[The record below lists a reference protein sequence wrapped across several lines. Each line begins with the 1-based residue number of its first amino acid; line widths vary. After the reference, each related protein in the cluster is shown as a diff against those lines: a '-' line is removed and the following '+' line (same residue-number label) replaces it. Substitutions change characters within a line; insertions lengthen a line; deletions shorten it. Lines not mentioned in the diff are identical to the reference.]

1 MNNVLSLRDY
11 INNRDSLSDDVKAKT
26 FCRLMKKV
34 VETIE
39 KEERNL
45 IKINI
50 DDIKI
55 NIDTGEIILSNDLFG
70 TDSYLDKTIANFNT
84 GISLMAERKSSK
96 EHKTVSFALM
106 ILGWYYNPNGT
117 SIPSDIEV
125 LENFDM
131 YMVKVPEWLRDYFI
145 KVFRNMNY
153 DLSFSTYYD
162 ENFTGKIKKDVEKA
176 FSEYNLTDEQ
186 YEKIYK
192 ILMKDTNKRIKEGVK
207 NV

>member
-11 INNRDSLSDDVKAKT
+11 INNRDSLGDDVKAKT

-131 YMVKVPEWLRDYFI
+131 YMEKVPEWLRDYFI

>member
-1 MNNVLSLRDY
+1 MSKYYGGGYPNDGYGVCT
-11 INNRDSLSDDVKAKT
+11 DVVA
-26 FCRLMKKV
+26 FGL
-34 VETIE
+34 
-39 KEERNL
+39 KEAGY
-45 IKINI
+45 NI
-50 DDIKI
+50 MELVNKDII
-55 NIDTGEIILSNDLFG
+55 
-70 TDSYLDKTIANFNT
+70 
-84 GISLMAERKSSK
+84 
-96 EHKTVSFALM
+96 
-106 ILGWYYNPNGT
+106 
-117 SIPSDIEV
+117 
-125 LENFDM
+125 ENFDM
-131 YMVKVPEWLRDYFI
+131 YMEKVPEWLRDYFI

>member
-1 MNNVLSLRDY
+1 MVPLEITPCGAVFFY
-11 INNRDSLSDDVKAKT
+11 IKKG
-26 FCRLMKKV
+26 FGMKS
-34 VETIE
+34 ELTNE
-39 KEERNL
+39 M
-45 IKINI
+45 IN
-50 DDIKI
+50 
-55 NIDTGEIILSNDLFG
+55 S
-70 TDSYLDKTIANFNT
+70 
-84 GISLMAERKSSK
+84 
-96 EHKTVSFALM
+96 
-106 ILGWYYNPNGT
+106 
-117 SIPSDIEV
+117 IEV

-131 YMVKVPEWLRDYFI
+131 YMEKVPEWLRDYFI

-176 FSEYNLTDEQ
+176 FSEYNLTDKQ

>member
-1 MNNVLSLRDY
+1 
-11 INNRDSLSDDVKAKT
+11 
-26 FCRLMKKV
+26 
-34 VETIE
+34 
-39 KEERNL
+39 
-45 IKINI
+45 
-50 DDIKI
+50 
-55 NIDTGEIILSNDLFG
+55 
-70 TDSYLDKTIANFNT
+70 
-84 GISLMAERKSSK
+84 
-96 EHKTVSFALM
+96 M

-131 YMVKVPEWLRDYFI
+131 YMEKVPEWLRDYFI

-192 ILMKDTNKRIKEGVK
+192 MGWNCTSKPIYPFYSIVYINLYTCCPEFYCG
-207 NV
+207 

>member
-1 MNNVLSLRDY
+1 MLYL
-11 INNRDSLSDDVKAKT
+11 
-26 FCRLMKKV
+26 FCSV
-34 VETIE
+34 
-39 KEERNL
+39 
-45 IKINI
+45 
-50 DDIKI
+50 
-55 NIDTGEIILSNDLFG
+55 GEIILSNDLFG

-131 YMVKVPEWLRDYFI
+131 YMEKVPEWLRDYFI